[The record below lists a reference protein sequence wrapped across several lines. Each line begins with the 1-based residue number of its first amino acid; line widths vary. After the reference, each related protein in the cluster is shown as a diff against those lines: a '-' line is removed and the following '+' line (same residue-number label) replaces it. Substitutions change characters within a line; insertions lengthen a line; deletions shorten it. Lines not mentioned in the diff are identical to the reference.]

1 MSPPA
6 DELLPAIVDHMHQII
21 TPEGQVV
28 GALPDIPN
36 QQLLQFYRWMLFGR
50 VTSNRMVAL
59 QRQGRLG
66 TFAELNGQEGAA
78 VGMTAPLQQKDWLLG
93 SYREFLC
100 YHIKGVP
107 LFSQLKQWGG
117 DIADDYP
124 REVGCLPF
132 QIVLG
137 TQVLHA
143 VGLAQ
148 AIKYQKETH
157 VALVGCGDGATSE
170 GDFNEALNFAGVYQA
185 PVIFVVQNNGWA
197 ISTPR
202 RSQTAARHLADRGQG
217 FGVPACLVDGNDVL
231 AVYQVVSEAVARAR
245 AGDGPTL
252 IEAITYRLGAHTTAD
267 DPTRY
272 RPQDEL
278 EQWAKRDPITRF
290 RTFLRDR
297 HILTESED
305 KHIFAEIDAEFDE
318 ALAAYEALPPRT
330 PHQHFE
336 YIFADLTPQLREQ
349 RARLLQEL
357 EIESDKELDDAKL
370 DHGTSN

>member
-1 MSPPA
+1 
-6 DELLPAIVDHMHQII
+6 
-21 TPEGQVV
+21 
-28 GALPDIPN
+28 
-36 QQLLQFYRWMLFGR
+36 
-50 VTSNRMVAL
+50 
-59 QRQGRLG
+59 
-66 TFAELNGQEGAA
+66 
-78 VGMTAPLQQKDWLLG
+78 
-93 SYREFLC
+93 
-100 YHIKGVP
+100 
-107 LFSQLKQWGG
+107 
-117 DIADDYP
+117 
-124 REVGCLPF
+124 
-132 QIVLG
+132 
-137 TQVLHA
+137 
-143 VGLAQ
+143 
-148 AIKYQKETH
+148 
-157 VALVGCGDGATSE
+157 
-170 GDFNEALNFAGVYQA
+170 
-185 PVIFVVQNNGWA
+185 
-197 ISTPR
+197 
-202 RSQTAARHLADRGQG
+202 
-217 FGVPACLVDGNDVL
+217 
-231 AVYQVVSEAVARAR
+231 
-245 AGDGPTL
+245 L